1 MVPYLINIRRLAG
14 KEANETISSW
24 LKYNY
29 LRHLDFPNYVVRR
42 NISSVKKDGY
52 LPIGMEKLKV
62 ECIYLHRIV
71 TLG

>member
-1 MVPYLINIRRLAG
+1 
-14 KEANETISSW
+14 
-24 LKYNY
+24 
-29 LRHLDFPNYVVRR
+29 LDFPNYVVRR